1 MIRSRGI
8 KMSKVFIVSAKRS
21 ATGSF
26 LGTLKNMSA
35 GDLGAEVLKSILL
48 DTQIDPNEI
57 DEVIMGNILP
67 AGQGQ
72 GVARQVAIKAGV
84 PVSVP
89 AYSLNMACGSGMK
102 AVMNAY
108 TSIKAG
114 LHHCVVAGGVEIMS
128 SSPYLLPKEVR
139 SGYKMGQLNLID
151 HMIYDALTDA
161 FDGIHMGVT
170 AENIAARYNISRIEQ
185 EEFAYNSQLKAIKA
199 VDTDVFKNEIVPIK
213 VKVGRDEILF
223 EKDEYPNRKTDLDKL
238 AGLKPAFKKDGVV
251 TAGTASGLNDGAS
264 ITLIASEEFVKKHNL
279 TPLAEVV
286 AIGQG
291 GVEPNVMGLGP
302 TPAIR
307 HALKHGNLNLNDIDV
322 FELNEAFAAQS
333 LGVVHEL
340 SVEHNVSKSD
350 ILNKTNP
357 NGGAIALGHPVGASG
372 NRILVTLVHE
382 LHSLDK
388 ELGCA
393 SLCIGGG
400 MGTAIIIKKA

>member
-1 MIRSRGI
+1 MR
-8 KMSKVFIVSAKRS
+8 KVYIVSAKRS

-35 GDLGAEVLKSILL
+35 GDLGAFVLKSILEE
-48 DTQIDPNEI
+48 TKIDPSDI

-72 GVARQVAIKAGV
+72 GVARQVSLKAGI

-102 AVMNAY
+102 ALMIAY
-108 TSIKAG
+108 TSIKSG
-114 LHHCVVAGGVEIMS
+114 MHHLVVAGGVEVMS

-139 SGYKMGQLNLID
+139 SGHKMGNISMID

-161 FDGIHMGVT
+161 FDGNHMGVT
-170 AENIAARYNISRIEQ
+170 AENIAERYNITRLEQ
-185 EEFAYNSQLKAIKA
+185 EQFAFNSQQKAIKA
-199 VDTDVFKNEIVPIK
+199 VDTDVFKNEIVPIL
-213 VKVGRDEILF
+213 VKVGRDEVRF

-238 AGLKPAFKKDGVV
+238 ASLKPAFKKDGVV

-264 ITLIASEEFVKKHNL
+264 ITLIASEEMVKKYNL
-279 TPLAEVV
+279 KPLAEVL

-307 HALKHGNLNLNDIDV
+307 QALKHGNLKLNDIDV

-340 SVEHNVSKSD
+340 SVEHNVSKEE
-350 ILNKTNP
+350 ILSKTNP

-382 LHSLDK
+382 LHALNK
-388 ELGCA
+388 NIGCA

-400 MGTAIIIKKA
+400 MGTAVIIKKV